1 MAGRKILMGLE
12 QAIAHAS
19 GEGSGV
25 RERSVHVATGFD
37 VRALRNR
44 LGLTQQAFS
53 AQFGFSLAA
62 VRHWEQGLRVP
73 EASARILLTLIDRD
87 PNYVRETLEMSSGSS
102 SIQRVMA

>member
-1 MAGRKILMGLE
+1 MTGRKILAGLE
-12 QAIAHAS
+12 QAIAHARGEES
-19 GEGSGV
+19 GAV
-25 RERSVHVATGFD
+25 MRSAHVATAFD

-44 LGLTQQAFS
+44 LGLTQQAFA

-87 PNYVRETLEMSSGSS
+87 PAYVRETLEMSSRQASA
-102 SIQRVMA
+102 RVA